1 MIKVGHI
8 YKDKEGFLFVIT
20 YYDDQWIEPH
30 IGAITQDGYIM
41 KNDMTHKDI
50 DKNDLGTFYELIA
63 EYPSWEEAIRSPE
76 FTGEKETL
84 GAKLKTLRDE
94 KNLSLQDV
102 SNATHISKSYLWDI
116 ERDNKTMSVKTLSKL
131 AVFYGVSPNYLLG
144 F

>member
-1 MIKVGHI
+1 MIKVGQI
-8 YKDKEGFLFVIT
+8 YESKYMERINTVIT
-20 YYDDQWIEPH
+20 RKSLAGFNILF
-30 IGAITQDGYIM
+30 QDGSMQKGVGEFYL
-41 KNDMTHKDI
+41 MTRWK
-50 DKNDLGTFYELIA
+50 LIA
-63 EYPSWEEAIRSPE
+63 EYPTWQEAVNSPE

-84 GAKLKTLRDE
+84 GIKLKKLRDE

-116 ERDNKTMSVKTLSKL
+116 EKDNKTMSVKTLSKL